1 MIFKGSVREK
11 LKGGIGLRRIKT
23 GTINYKFK
31 VGLGFRNHST
41 SMMFR
46 VEIKFA
52 EDNNTWIENI
62 VFAIQNPRN
71 SYSQLLKKIYIMK
84 NQLYTNAS
92 KIIDDYM

>member
-1 MIFKGSVREK
+1 
-11 LKGGIGLRRIKT
+11 
-23 GTINYKFK
+23 
-31 VGLGFRNHST
+31 
-41 SMMFR
+41 MMFR